1 MDKVINIE
9 NIILYKKACDL
20 LRKNE
25 IPFNEEELKNNIEFC
40 KAIITLL
47 TRYD

>member
-1 MDKVINIE
+1 MDKVIKME
-9 NIILYKKACDL
+9 DIIVYKKACDM
-20 LRKNE
+20 LRRNQ